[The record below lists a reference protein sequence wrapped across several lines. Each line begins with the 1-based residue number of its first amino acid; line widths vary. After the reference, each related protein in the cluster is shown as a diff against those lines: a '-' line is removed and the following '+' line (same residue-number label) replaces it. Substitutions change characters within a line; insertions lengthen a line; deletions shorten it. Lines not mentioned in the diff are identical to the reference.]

1 MIKAS
6 SLILSIG
13 IIVLLYVA
21 ISTPNGVNT
30 IPKATGWSSMSQQ
43 DIFSKDIA
51 SPFNS
56 DNITNTSGLNS
67 LSSADNNTSNNASSS
82 LTTTTPTTTTP
93 TTTTTT
99 SGSATNLTPKQS
111 QQQQQ
116 QQTNE
121 LKKKIQASIPTYLIL
136 VNLNMP
142 NKNTTDYGVIDL
154 TVTLNNATKVK
165 SFNSTNFSGDQVVM
179 PFRFNAKSDNAP
191 IQINDKFNM
200 CASGEFLAAAVCD
213 TGTIKAT
220 NPPLT
225 KGIINL
231 G

>member
-1 MIKAS
+1 MIKVS

-21 ISTPNGVNT
+21 IFTPNGVSIT
-30 IPKATGWSSMSQQ
+30 PKAIGWSSMSQQ
-43 DIFSKDIA
+43 EDSSKNIV

-56 DNITNTSGLNS
+56 DNILGTRGSNS
-67 LSSADNNTSNNASSS
+67 LSSADNNTSNKASS
-82 LTTTTPTTTTP
+82 LTTTAP
-93 TTTTTT
+93 TTTTT
-99 SGSATNLTPKQS
+99 SGSATNLTSKQS
-111 QQQQQ
+111 QLQQ

-121 LKKKIQASIPTYLIL
+121 LKKKIQSSIPTYLIL

-154 TVTLNNATKVK
+154 TVTLNNSTKVK
-165 SFNSTNFSGDQVVM
+165 SFNSTNFNGDQVVM

-200 CASGEFLAAAVCD
+200 CASGEFLAAAVCN

-225 KGIINL
+225 KAVINL